1 VAPDCW
7 HSGPLLREALGGG
20 VGLVALSEVKG
31 MLQNELFLNCVQM
44 VKDICIYFY
53 GFLQL

>member
-1 VAPDCW
+1 MAPDCW